1 MCPKRNFFSRS
12 MASACRAAAAAL
24 VKSFPPAV
32 AAPFCT
38 LVGDVLL
45 HQHAG
50 YRGICWR
57 KTFQESPRK
66 ARSSASARHGEAR
79 RGTGS
84 LAAPRHLARA
94 LLKRFPPTDAAK
106 LSMLSQNAIVNQHAE
121 GRGDGWGKTF
131 HQGRRHGAAGARHG
145 PRKTFFSSDT
155 LRHNDNTRKAV

>member
-1 MCPKRNFFSRS
+1 

-24 VKSFPPAV
+24 VKSIPPAV
-32 AAPFCT
+32 AAPFCM
-38 LVGDVLL
+38 LVDGDLL
-45 HQHAG
+45 RQHAEF
-50 YRGICWR
+50 RGVDRR

-94 LLKRFPPTDAAK
+94 LLKRFPPVDAAK
-106 LSMLSQNAIVNQHAE
+106 LSMLSQNVIVKQHAE

-131 HQGRRHGAAGARHG
+131 HQSRRHGAAGARHG

-155 LRHNDNTRKAV
+155 SSHNGYAHGPSENLIN

>member
-1 MCPKRNFFSRS
+1 
-12 MASACRAAAAAL
+12 MASACRTAAAAL

-32 AAPFCT
+32 AAPFCM
-38 LVGDVLL
+38 LVRDMLL
-45 HQHAG
+45 DQHAG

-94 LLKRFPPTDAAK
+94 LLKSFPPIDAAK
-106 LSMLSQNAIVNQHAE
+106 LSMLSQKITINQHAE

-155 LRHNDNTRKAV
+155 SSHNDNKLFKTF

>member
-1 MCPKRNFFSRS
+1 

-38 LVGDVLL
+38 LVRDIMLD
-45 HQHAG
+45 QHAG
-50 YRGICWR
+50 YLGIDWR

-94 LLKRFPPTDAAK
+94 LLKIFPPVDAAK
-106 LSMLSQNAIVNQHAE
+106 LSMLSQKITINQQKISYPTDVLLYVYITYCA
-121 GRGDGWGKTF
+121 WYCMNTVF
-131 HQGRRHGAAGARHG
+131 
-145 PRKTFFSSDT
+145 
-155 LRHNDNTRKAV
+155 LRPMQ

>member
-1 MCPKRNFFSRS
+1 MFRIVIVPECVRREKSFSRS
-12 MASACRAAAAAL
+12 MASACRAVAAAL

-32 AAPFCT
+32 AAPFCM
-38 LVGDVLL
+38 LVRDMLL
-45 HQHAG
+45 DQHAG

-94 LLKRFPPTDAAK
+94 LLKSFPPIDAAK
-106 LSMLSQNAIVNQHAE
+106 LSMLSQKITINQHAE
-121 GRGDGWGKTF
+121 QRRRPRGR
-131 HQGRRHGAAGARHG
+131 QGPRLPLHRRHHPAASA
-145 PRKTFFSSDT
+145 
-155 LRHNDNTRKAV
+155 AVTNMIG